1 MSVSAGLVWDV
12 TWDCGHRPTTTKPTS
27 LSHIWTASRSSFTS
41 SATEDRRQQIAK
53 LRLTHSIKSHK
64 SHKIVQNSTKFV
76 ISKMLTGPKWSKFL
90 IVKTNM
96 FWTIKTLFCLVMLRW
111 LTRLSAY
118 IISGRYE
125 TMKIINNI
133 DSNKNNVVPEGRV
146 YNPDVSRHAVT
157 DFISGDNK
165 QEDNWTLS

>member
-1 MSVSAGLVWDV
+1 MFVSICWSGVR
-12 TWDCGHRPTTTKPTS
+12 CN
-27 LSHIWTASRSSFTS
+27 
-41 SATEDRRQQIAK
+41 
-53 LRLTHSIKSHK
+53 LRLWKQTHHHQTNLIITYLNSLQIQLHIISYRGQKATDCKAEVDSFHHK

-76 ISKMLTGPKWSKFL
+76 ISKMLTEPKWSKFL

-125 TMKIINNI
+125 TKKIIYI
-133 DSNKNNVVPEGRV
+133 DSNDNNIVPEGRV

>member
-1 MSVSAGLVWDV
+1 
-12 TWDCGHRPTTTKPTS
+12 
-27 LSHIWTASRSSFTS
+27 
-41 SATEDRRQQIAK
+41 
-53 LRLTHSIKSHK
+53 
-64 SHKIVQNSTKFV
+64 
-76 ISKMLTGPKWSKFL
+76 
-90 IVKTNM
+90 
-96 FWTIKTLFCLVMLRW
+96 MLRW